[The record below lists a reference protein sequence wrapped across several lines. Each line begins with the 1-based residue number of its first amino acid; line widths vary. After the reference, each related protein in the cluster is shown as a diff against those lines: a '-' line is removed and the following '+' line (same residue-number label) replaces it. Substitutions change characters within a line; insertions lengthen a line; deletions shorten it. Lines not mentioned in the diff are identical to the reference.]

1 MDSNVAKVWTL
12 SAADLNDDDVVRLL
26 IHKFMISNSF
36 PQKKL
41 LDFDDLKRPDPESL
55 RGTNQSIRPSLQS
68 LRHAKT
74 GTNKQR
80 QYVYSYIYI
89 TVHVRF

>member
-36 PQKKL
+36 PQKEL
-41 LDFDDLKRPDPESL
+41 LDSDELLDEDDLKRPDPESL

-68 LRHAKT
+68 L
-74 GTNKQR
+74 
-80 QYVYSYIYI
+80 II
-89 TVHVRF
+89 LF